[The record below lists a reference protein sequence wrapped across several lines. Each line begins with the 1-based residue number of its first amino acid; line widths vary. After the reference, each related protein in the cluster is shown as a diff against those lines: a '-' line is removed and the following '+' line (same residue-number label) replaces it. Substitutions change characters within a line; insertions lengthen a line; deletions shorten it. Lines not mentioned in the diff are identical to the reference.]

1 MLPCFLKL
9 AKDQDQEISHPVSKK
24 EGEAP
29 EVTDHLGQQEAPWER
44 QALGQ
49 AGGCTCLRLG
59 CLGSCLF

>member
-29 EVTDHLGQQEAPWER
+29 EVTDHLGQKKAPWER
-44 QALGQ
+44 RALGQ
-49 AGGCTCLRLG
+49 ARGCTCLSLG